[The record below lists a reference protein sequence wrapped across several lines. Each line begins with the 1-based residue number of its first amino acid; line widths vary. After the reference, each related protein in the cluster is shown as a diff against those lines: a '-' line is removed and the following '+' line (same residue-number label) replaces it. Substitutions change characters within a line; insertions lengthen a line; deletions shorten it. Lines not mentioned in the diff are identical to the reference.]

1 MITVGYGIAA
11 LYLGAMVASALGA
24 LLLGRQVQRSRSAV
38 LFIFLWGPLV
48 SLSII
53 ILLNGIIHGL
63 TRWPGI
69 PYLVHLHE
77 TEFHLHNN
85 FPLMEEPLTICHHIA
100 YLSLQLP
107 PHTYFL
113 PLLALGIPVA
123 SFAANQAYVSWVHAR
138 LSAIKDEALSSQ
150 LRGRMS
156 AFWPGRSWDV
166 MVVEGSTVEALSYAL
181 LRPAL
186 RPFRLARDVVV
197 VTKGLYRLLEEEEVI
212 ASLAHEFAH
221 LESNDNRYLTFF
233 KTLCGFVFFD
243 PAVVL
248 MSQRLC
254 REAEFRADY
263 EAARVTQKPL
273 ALARALLKVYMGP
286 GQRYDAREPAPP
298 SRSLLVE
305 RIERLLTLAGEMG
318 EPGPD
323 SLGPGGGPVAPG

>member
-11 LYLGAMVASALGA
+11 MYLGAMVASALGA
-24 LLLGRQVQRSRSAV
+24 MLLRRQVQRSRSAV
-38 LFIFLWGPLV
+38 LFVFLWGPLV

-53 ILLNGIIHGL
+53 ILLNGMIHGL
-63 TRWPGI
+63 GRWPDI

-77 TEFHLHNN
+77 TEFHLHSN
-85 FPLMEEPLTICHHIA
+85 FPMTEEPLTVCHHIA
-100 YLSLQLP
+100 YLALQLP
-107 PHTYFL
+107 PHIYFL
-113 PLLALGIPVA
+113 PLLALGIPVV
-123 SFAANQAYVSWVHAR
+123 SFAANQAYVSRVHAR
-138 LSAIKDEALSSQ
+138 LSSIKDVALSSR
-150 LRGRMS
+150 LRERMS
-156 AFWPGRSWDV
+156 TYWPGRSWDV

-181 LRPAL
+181 LRPSL
-186 RPFRLARDVVV
+186 RPFRLAQDVVV
-197 VTKGLYRLLEEEEVI
+197 VTKGLYGLLEEEEVI

-248 MSQRLC
+248 MSHRLC

-273 ALARALLKVYMGP
+273 ALARALLKVYTGP
-286 GQRYDAREPAPP
+286 GQRRAVGEPTPP
-298 SRSLLVE
+298 SGSLLVE

-318 EPGPD
+318 EPGAD
-323 SLGPGGGPVAPG
+323 SAGPGGGPVASG